1 MVHFAASAAVPGAG
15 AADSHL
21 MPIALLLPPP
31 LLLLLLQS
39 SPVYTM
45 DSSGWPQPGTG
56 WGASKVW
63 LMTAPQAMQ
72 PCLSACCWLEMPPA
86 ALASIQVCFSNRTA
100 SFPCALNIKK
110 PQLLSLLLRP
120 Q

>member
-1 MVHFAASAAVPGAG
+1 MLHLVASAAVPGAG

-21 MPIALLLPPP
+21 MPIALLL

-56 WGASKVW
+56 CGASKVW
-63 LMTAPQAMQ
+63 LMAAPKAMQ
-72 PCLSACCWLEMPPA
+72 PCLTMLSAC
-86 ALASIQVCFSNRTA
+86 S
-100 SFPCALNIKK
+100 
-110 PQLLSLLLRP
+110 
-120 Q
+120 